1 MKSPSVAKLPWLT
14 WTNRNGIHTPATR
27 HCLTPV
33 ELDLLYELT
42 RQARN
47 SLPDPYDTPEP
58 GSWAAA
64 IIALDDK
71 LTTLFHKRRR

>member
-1 MKSPSVAKLPWLT
+1 MDKT
-14 WTNRNGIHTPATR
+14 ENGIYTPSYYATAF
-27 HCLTPV
+27 TPV
-33 ELDLLYELT
+33 ELDLLYELA

-71 LTTLFHKRRR
+71 LTSLFHKRRR

>member
-1 MKSPSVAKLPWLT
+1 MTQAANDLHAPSYY
-14 WTNRNGIHTPATR
+14 ATAF
-27 HCLTPV
+27 TPV

-47 SLPDPYDTPEP
+47 SLPDPEDKAET

-64 IIALDDK
+64 IIALDNK
-71 LTTLFHKRRR
+71 LTTIFRKRRR

>member
-1 MKSPSVAKLPWLT
+1 MKDVTTGAPA
-14 WTNRNGIHTPATR
+14 NRAEVVYEVVFNA
-27 HCLTPV
+27 V

-58 GSWAAA
+58 RSWAAA

-71 LTTLFHKRRR
+71 LTSLFHKRRC

>member
-1 MKSPSVAKLPWLT
+1 MGTMKDITTGAPA
-14 WTNRNGIHTPATR
+14 NRTEVRYEVEFNS
-27 HCLTPV
+27 V

-42 RQARN
+42 RQTRN

-58 GSWAAA
+58 GSYAAA

-71 LTTLFHKRRR
+71 LTSFFHKRRR

>member
-1 MKSPSVAKLPWLT
+1 MDT
-14 WTNRNGIHTPATR
+14 TGNGIHTPSYFATAF
-27 HCLTPV
+27 TPV

-58 GSWAAA
+58 GSWAAS
-64 IIALDDK
+64 IIALDNK
-71 LTTLFHKRRR
+71 LTTIFHKRRQ

>member
-1 MKSPSVAKLPWLT
+1 MKDITTGAPA
-14 WTNRNGIHTPATR
+14 NRAEVVYEVEFNA
-27 HCLTPV
+27 V

-58 GSWAAA
+58 GSWAAS

-71 LTTLFHKRRR
+71 LTSLFHKRRC

>member
-1 MKSPSVAKLPWLT
+1 MGTMKDITTGAPA
-14 WTNRNGIHTPATR
+14 NRTEVRYEVEFNA
-27 HCLTPV
+27 V

-42 RQARN
+42 RQTRN

-58 GSWAAA
+58 GSYAAG

-71 LTTLFHKRRR
+71 LTSFFHKRRR

>member
-1 MKSPSVAKLPWLT
+1 MGTMKDITSGAPA
-14 WTNRNGIHTPATR
+14 NRTEVRYEVEFNA
-27 HCLTPV
+27 V

-42 RQARN
+42 RQTRN

-58 GSWAAA
+58 GSYAAA

-71 LTTLFHKRRR
+71 LTSFFHKRRR

>member
-1 MKSPSVAKLPWLT
+1 MKDVTTGAPA
-14 WTNRNGIHTPATR
+14 NRAEVRYQIEFNA
-27 HCLTPV
+27 V
-33 ELDLLYELT
+33 ELDLLYELA

-58 GSWAAA
+58 GSWAAS

-71 LTTLFHKRRR
+71 LTSLFHKRRR